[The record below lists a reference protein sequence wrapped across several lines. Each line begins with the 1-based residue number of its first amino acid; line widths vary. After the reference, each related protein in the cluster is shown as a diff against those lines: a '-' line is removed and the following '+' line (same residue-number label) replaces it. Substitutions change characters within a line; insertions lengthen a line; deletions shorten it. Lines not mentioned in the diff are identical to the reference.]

1 MNELDA
7 LTLDGKE
14 YVIVDEVTVNG
25 VLYVHLANPLNPKD
39 FCIQKVINVDNKRMI
54 INLDNAE
61 EFDMALAMFADKN
74 STNQAI

>member
-39 FCIQKVINVDNKRMI
+39 FCINKRMI